1 MANPSAAQEPSME
14 EILASIRQIISEDDE
29 SSDAGH
35 KPAEA
40 ASEPASSE
48 PAAAEPVADDAESAD
63 EPEEGGLADL
73 AAAALKKEDEA
84 EPAQERDGGSIFESM
99 QPASSFDDDKDE
111 FVDTGRYESPFDA
124 LQAKRSEIEQAA
136 EQTVPD
142 PEPEPEEPAVVAE
155 PEPEPEPVEEPEPI
169 AAEAAPEEIPA
180 GPEPEIAEAVSHE
193 PEPEPE
199 VVAVAEPAAQVAAE
213 PAPFANAEP
222 ESPNMSA
229 PKPVEFQSGDQSGA
243 EDDGLISPEKGASV
257 SNAFSSLTHTILSQ
271 NARTLDDLVSDML
284 QPMLKDWLDEN
295 LPTLVERLVKQ
306 EIDRMARGGRR

>member
-29 SSDAGH
+29 SSDAGQ

-48 PAAAEPVADDAESAD
+48 PAAEEMVAEEPDSDD
-63 EPEEGGLADL
+63 EPGDGGLADL
-73 AAAALKKEDEA
+73 AAAALKKAEDA
-84 EPAQERDGGSIFESM
+84 EPAQQRDSGSIFESM
-99 QPASSFDDDKDE
+99 QPASSLDDDKDE

-124 LQAKRSEIEQAA
+124 LQAKKSEMEQAA
-136 EQTVPD
+136 SD
-142 PEPEPEEPAVVAE
+142 PEPEPEEPVEVAE
-155 PEPEPEPVEEPEPI
+155 PDPVEEPEPEPI
-169 AAEAAPEEIPA
+169 AAESAPEEMPA
-180 GPEPEIAEAVSHE
+180 APEPEIAEAVSPE

-199 VVAVAEPAAQVAAE
+199 VVAVAEPAAQDAAE

-229 PKPVEFQSGDQSGA
+229 PKPVEFHSGDHSGA

>member
-35 KPAEA
+35 KPAGA

-48 PAAAEPVADDAESAD
+48 PAAAEPVADYAESDD

-124 LQAKRSEIEQAA
+124 LQAKKSEIEQAA
-136 EQTVPD
+136 ERAASD
-142 PEPEPEEPAVVAE
+142 PEPEPEEPAVVTE
-155 PEPEPEPVEEPEPI
+155 PEPDPVEEPEPI
-169 AAEAAPEEIPA
+169 AAEAAPEEMPA
-180 GPEPEIAEAVSHE
+180 ALEPEIAEAVSHE
-193 PEPEPE
+193 PESEPE

-213 PAPFANAEP
+213 PAPIANDEP

-229 PKPVEFQSGDQSGA
+229 PKPVEFQSGDHSGA
-243 EDDGLISPEKGASV
+243 EDDGLISPDKGASV

>member
-48 PAAAEPVADDAESAD
+48 PAATEPVADDVESDD

-73 AAAALKKEDEA
+73 AAAALKKDDKA
-84 EPAQERDGGSIFESM
+84 EPAQERDSGSIFESM

-124 LQAKRSEIEQAA
+124 LQAKKSEMDQAA
-136 EQTVPD
+136 EQAASD

-155 PEPEPEPVEEPEPI
+155 PEPDPVEDPEPI
-169 AAEAAPEEIPA
+169 AAEAAPEEMPA
-180 GPEPEIAEAVSHE
+180 APEPEIAEAVSYE

-199 VVAVAEPAAQVAAE
+199 VVAVAEPAVQVAAE

-229 PKPVEFQSGDQSGA
+229 PKPVEFQSGDHSDA
-243 EDDGLISPEKGASV
+243 EDDGLISPDKGASV

>member
-29 SSDAGH
+29 SSDAGQN
-35 KPAEA
+35 PAEA
-40 ASEPASSE
+40 ASEPASGE
-48 PAAAEPVADDAESAD
+48 PAAEGPVAEEPDSDD

-99 QPASSFDDDKDE
+99 QPASSLDDDKDE

-136 EQTVPD
+136 EQTISD
-142 PEPEPEEPAVVAE
+142 PEPEPEEPAAVAE

-169 AAEAAPEEIPA
+169 AAEAAPEEMPA
-180 GPEPEIAEAVSHE
+180 EPEPEIAEAVSHE